1 MGYACLF
8 ALPFQCFFLKRYLWG
23 PGKGRLFNK
32 GAAALFPVLI
42 ALAGAFCFEGSAWLL
57 FAAALLCLV
66 ADVWIEHSLACGVLV
81 FLGAHL
87 CFICWMVLSGAMLGW
102 NLLPAVLIAVFLL
115 WGYRKY
121 LRNIGPAAWFLAA
134 YLPVL
139 LSMTAV
145 AFSLPFSSLGAGAW
159 IAATGA
165 GMFACSDLL
174 LGDAIITGRRK
185 GKLVMLHYSP
195 AVFLLALSAFFF

>member
-1 MGYACLF
+1 M
-8 ALPFQCFFLKRYLWG
+8 
-23 PGKGRLFNK
+23 
-32 GAAALFPVLI
+32 
-42 ALAGAFCFEGSAWLL
+42 
-57 FAAALLCLV
+57 
-66 ADVWIEHSLACGVLV
+66 

-185 GKLVMLHYSP
+185 GKLVMLLYSP